1 MAVHDRQTVD
11 GGTGTNIRA
20 FSGCK
25 PKSASGQ
32 RPLRTQRPVEWYC
45 TPPGVTE
52 EGREAHT
59 ESDALAATAEQMPV
73 LKADS
78 QLSQES
84 EAQTGGD
91 AGISNNTT
99 TTTTTSSSRHGST
112 GRAEQAS
119 SILNERLSIRTPLIY
134 SVVQRL
140 WDGETGRWEWGGG
153 RWEEGGRKGGKI
165 THPPA
170 CPPAS
175 PRRAVSE
182 CSFGATHHRG
192 MIHLFYYLSQ

>member
-1 MAVHDRQTVD
+1 M
-11 GGTGTNIRA
+11 
-20 FSGCK
+20 
-25 PKSASGQ
+25 
-32 RPLRTQRPVEWYC
+32 EWYC

-153 RWEEGGRKGGKI
+153 GGGRREGGREEKSP
-165 THPPA
+165 TRPPA
-170 CPPAS
+170 RLPRHVELFLNAAS
-175 PRRAVSE
+175 ALHTT
-182 CSFGATHHRG
+182 GG
-192 MIHLFYYLSQ
+192 